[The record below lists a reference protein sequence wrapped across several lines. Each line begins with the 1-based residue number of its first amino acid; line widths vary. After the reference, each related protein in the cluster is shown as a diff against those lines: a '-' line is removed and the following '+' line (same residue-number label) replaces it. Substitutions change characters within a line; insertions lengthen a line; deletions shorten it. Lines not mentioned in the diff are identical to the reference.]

1 MLETLTIAAGLG
13 AFGFLVYYLRRR
25 LAGRGFAALDGD
37 PDGPRRA
44 RSKSSGRGG
53 DKGGATPADP
63 LAALAGQNL
72 FAELADSMDN
82 AVLVHDRTIR
92 FANAGAAKVFGVPSA
107 QLEGLQLESF
117 AHPEHREAL
126 SQYLDRRLEGK
137 AERETL
143 TLQLLDPEDR
153 SHWVEIRPFAVPGSE
168 QMLGSMVRPSAA
180 HAIEEATR
188 AGRSLAR
195 HTLDSIGEGLI
206 TTDLDGRIDYANS
219 AAELMLGCRLDTAQ
233 GKLLGDLT
241 NLVDE
246 ADRKALGDPIQR
258 CLGEGTRIDLG
269 RRTLMVSKISG
280 HEHSIELSAAPIRTG
295 DGQVL
300 GAVVLLHDVS
310 EIRGLA
316 RQMSYQASHD
326 PLTGLVNRRE
336 FERRLEEVVS
346 GARAGSSTH
355 VLCYLDLD
363 RFKAVNDT
371 CGHMAGD
378 NMLREVAG
386 QIREQVRDS
395 DIVARI
401 GGDEF
406 GMLLTGCPLE
416 KARQISDDVVAA
428 IRDYR
433 FVWRDRI
440 FNIGVSVGL
449 VEISHESGNLE
460 ELMSA
465 ADSACYVAKQ
475 KGRGRVHVYSARDEA
490 MARQRGEIL
499 WLQRLQRALK
509 EDRFELFLQPIVSVG
524 GRVDTGPA
532 CEVLLRMRDEAGAM
546 VAPGDFMEAAE
557 RYHLMP
563 NVDRWVLQT
572 AFGAIGSGA
581 LNLPDRRSCTINLSG
596 QTLGDPQ
603 FLDFVVQCLDYS
615 GVVPEQICFE
625 VREAAVIGNLTHA
638 ARFIAVLHG
647 MGCKFAL
654 DNFGSGIGSFANL
667 KNLSMDYLKI
677 DGAIIRGLVSDDV
690 SHAMVAAMIKLA
702 ATLNIRVVA
711 EHVETDT
718 VFSMVRDM
726 GVDFIQG
733 YAVGRPE
740 ALKLH

>member
-25 LAGRGFAALDGD
+25 LAGRGFGALDA
-37 PDGPRRA
+37 GPEGARPARA
-44 RSKSSGRGG
+44 KSSARGG
-53 DKGGATPADP
+53 DKGAAARGGP
-63 LAALAGQNL
+63 LALLAGQNL

-82 AVLVHDRTIR
+82 AVLVHDRTIL
-92 FANAGAAKVFGVPSA
+92 FANAGAAKIFGVPSA
-107 QLEGLQLESF
+107 QLEGLELQSF
-117 AHPEHREAL
+117 AHPEYREAL
-126 SQYLDRRLEGK
+126 NQYLDRRLEGK

-153 SHWVEIRPFAVPGSE
+153 SHWVEVRPFAVPGSE
-168 QMLGSMVRPSAA
+168 HVLGSMVRPSAA

-195 HTLDSIGEGLI
+195 HTLDSIGEGVI

-219 AAELMLGCRLDTAQ
+219 AAELMLGCRLDMAE

-246 ADRKALGDPIQR
+246 ADRKPLGDPIQR

-269 RRTLMVSKISG
+269 RRTLMVSKTSG

-295 DGQVL
+295 DGRVL

-336 FERRLEEVVS
+336 FERRLEEVIS

-416 KARQISDDVVAA
+416 KARQIADDVVAA

-449 VEISHESGNLE
+449 VEISHESGSLE

-490 MARQRGEIL
+490 VARQRGEIL

-581 LNLPDRRSCTINLSG
+581 LHLPDRRSCTINLSG

-625 VREAAVIGNLTHA
+625 VREAAVTGNLTHA

-677 DGAIIRGLVSDDV
+677 DGAIIRGLGTDDV
-690 SHAMVAAMIKLA
+690 SHAMVGAMIKLA
-702 ATLNIRVVA
+702 ATLKIRVVA
-711 EHVETDT
+711 EHVETDA
-718 VFSMVRDM
+718 VFSTVRDM